1 MARKKKEEVKLGIYS
16 GTVDDIFKKLL
27 EDPEIKKMKKKFDY
41 TEHLYDRKFQGAVYT
56 YNNKGD
62 ITDEVTVNVGSDQ
75 GPTGISLDRYHDD
88 FLYAYTEPKDLDETI
103 EHIKYF
109 IKNHKLPDEIIT

>member
-27 EDPEIKKMKKKFDY
+27 EDPEVKKMKKKFDY
-41 TEHLYDRKFQGAVYT
+41 TEHLYDRKFQGAIYVDDD
-56 YNNKGD
+56 ND
-62 ITDEVTVNVGSDQ
+62 ITVNVGPNESS
-75 GPTGISLDRYHDD
+75 TGISLVRYRDS
-88 FLYAYTEPKDLDETI
+88 FATAYTDPKDLDETI

-109 IKNHKLPDEIIT
+109 IKHHKLPDEIAI